1 MNDLDVPEL
10 VRKIRQARGWTQE
23 RLAHEM
29 GISFTTV
36 SGWERGKRLPQPY
49 LLRKL
54 SELDDEL
61 YPRTSANRNNKNKRG
76 SDGPSA

>member
-1 MNDLDVPEL
+1 MNDLHVPEL

-36 SGWERGKRLPQPY
+36 SGWERGKRIPQPY

-54 SELDDEL
+54 SELENEL
-61 YPRTSANRNNKNKRG
+61 YPRTHADRDNQSEDG
-76 SDGPSA
+76 SDGSSG